1 MPIYFYREVTRMQF
15 RDDIVRG
22 VRLAGF
28 GFAGLLIFL
37 AIHRTVNFVGTADAK
52 QSPVSAPEPDPNAY
66 LSMPAPVVP
75 APPVTEPAPAPAP
88 ARPPAHAAVRNDQ
101 AVPPPPPSAP
111 KHKGSTEFAAKYVP
125 PVKPA
130 AIPETE
136 PAAVLVEPPPPHIS
150 AESLASTT
158 QPPPGKPA
166 EDAAKLPPITPVFVV
181 PPEPAKQGH
190 GLGWIKAVGR
200 ALKPKKDDQ

>member
-1 MPIYFYREVTRMQF
+1 MQF
-15 RDDIVRG
+15 REEIVRG

-28 GFAGLLIFL
+28 GFAALLVFL

-52 QSPVSAPEPDPNAY
+52 QPAVNAPEPDPNAY

-75 APPVTEPAPAPAP
+75 APPLTEPAPPPAP
-88 ARPPAHAAVRNDQ
+88 VRPPARTVVQKEQ
-101 AVPPPPPSAP
+101 AVPPPPPQ
-111 KHKGSTEFAAKYVP
+111 KRRGSTEFAAKYVP
-125 PVKPA
+125 PARAEVTPESTSAPVFIDPA
-130 AIPETE
+130 I
-136 PAAVLVEPPPPHIS
+136 PHIS
-150 AESLASTT
+150 SESLAAAAEPAS
-158 QPPPGKPA
+158 PPGKPA

-181 PPEPAKQGH
+181 PPESPKQNR

>member
-1 MPIYFYREVTRMQF
+1 MQF

-28 GFAGLLIFL
+28 GFAALLIFL

-52 QSPVSAPEPDPNAY
+52 QSTAAPPEPDPNAY

-75 APPVTEPAPAPAP
+75 APPVTEPAPVHAPPRPAP
-88 ARPPAHAAVRNDQ
+88 RAAVLKEQ
-101 AVPPPPPSAP
+101 GVPPPPPSAS
-111 KHKGSTEFAAKYVP
+111 KRKGSTEFAAKYVP
-125 PVKPA
+125 AVKPA
-130 AIPETE
+130 AVPETE
-136 PAAVLVEPPPPHIS
+136 APPVLIDPPPPHIS
-150 AESLASTT
+150 AESLASTP

-166 EDAAKLPPITPVFVV
+166 ADAATKLPPITPVFVV

-200 ALKPKKDDQ
+200 ALRPKKDDP

>member
-1 MPIYFYREVTRMQF
+1 MQL

-22 VRLAGF
+22 VRLAGL

-37 AIHRTVNFVGTADAK
+37 TIHRTVNFVGTADAK
-52 QSPVSAPEPDPNAY
+52 QAPVNAAAEPDPNAY

-75 APPVTEPAPAPAP
+75 APPVTEPAPAPVP
-88 ARPPAHAAVRNDQ
+88 ARPVAHAAPVKDQ
-101 AVPPPPPSAP
+101 AVPPPPPSAS
-111 KHKGSTEFAAKYVP
+111 KRKGSTEFAAKYVP
-125 PVKPA
+125 PVKPVA
-130 AIPETE
+130 PEPE
-136 PAAVLVEPPPPHIS
+136 AQPILVEPPPPHIS

-166 EDAAKLPPITPVFVV
+166 DDANAKLPPITPVFVV
-181 PPEPAKQGH
+181 PPEQPKQGH

-200 ALKPKKDDQ
+200 ALRPKKDDQ

>member
-1 MPIYFYREVTRMQF
+1 MQF

-28 GFAGLLIFL
+28 GFAALLIFL

-52 QSPVSAPEPDPNAY
+52 QPAETTPQPDPNAY

-88 ARPPAHAAVRNDQ
+88 PARPPARAAVLKEQ
-101 AVPPPPPSAP
+101 AVPPPPPSAS

-125 PVKPA
+125 PVKP
-130 AIPETE
+130 
-136 PAAVLVEPPPPHIS
+136 
-150 AESLASTT
+150 
-158 QPPPGKPA
+158 
-166 EDAAKLPPITPVFVV
+166 
-181 PPEPAKQGH
+181 
-190 GLGWIKAVGR
+190 
-200 ALKPKKDDQ
+200 